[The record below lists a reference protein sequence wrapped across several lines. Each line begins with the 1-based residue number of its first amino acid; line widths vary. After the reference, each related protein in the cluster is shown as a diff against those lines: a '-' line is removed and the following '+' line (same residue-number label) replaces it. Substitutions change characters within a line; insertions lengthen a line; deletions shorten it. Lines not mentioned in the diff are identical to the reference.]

1 MVFNMKDM
9 IALPFVGI
17 WVVAALITVLHFLLD
32 LCRSLTTGLRTPGE
46 NHAERPLLESPHG

>member
-17 WVVAALITVLHFLLD
+17 WVVAALLLLLAPLFD
-32 LCRSLTTGLRTPGE
+32 LCRSFSTDLPSPGE
-46 NHAERPLLESPHG
+46 SPIEGPLLESPHG